1 MYKSYPNTEFI
12 GQKIIYLPS
21 CHSTNDLAA
30 DYLREEAPEGLLIIT
45 DEQTGGRGQ
54 RGSSWVAN
62 VGENLTFSFIL
73 RPVFL
78 QAPQQFRLS
87 IAIALGVH
95 DFLSHLLGEGVRI
108 KWPNDLYYRDQKLTG
123 ILIENSLMG
132 STLTGAV
139 VGIGVNINQLQF
151 SMPTATSVRQITGRE
166 FQLEKLLNQLCVN
179 LETRYLQ
186 LRKGDHL
193 QQRQEYLQRLYR
205 YQTWHPYQDTTGK
218 VFAGKISGIADNGQ
232 LEVETESGIRYF
244 GIKEISFLQQ

>member
-1 MYKSYPNTEFI
+1 MYKSYPKTDFL

-45 DEQTGGRGQ
+45 DEQTAGRGQ
-54 RGSSWVAN
+54 RGSSWIAN

-73 RPVFL
+73 KPTFL

-87 IAIALGVH
+87 IAVALGVH
-95 DFLSHLLGEGVRI
+95 DFLAQLLGEGVRI

-151 SMPTATSVRQITGRE
+151 SVPTATSVRQITGRE
-166 FQLEKLLNQLCVN
+166 FHLENLLSQLCMT

-186 LRKGDHL
+186 LKNGDYLH
-193 QQRQEYLQRLYR
+193 QRQEYLDRLYR
-205 YQTWHPYQDTTGK
+205 YQTWHTYQDTTGN

-244 GIKEISFLQQ
+244 GLKEIIFLQE